1 MINHGGTAKWKCRI
15 IPAIGKAIYTIVWC
29 VNWIEYPV
37 EIR

>member
-1 MINHGGTAKWKCRI
+1 MMNHRETSEMKCRI
-15 IPAIGKAIYTIVWC
+15 IPAVGKAIYTIVQC